1 MSDPAAPPPASSNYR
16 PIAYAGYGLI
26 AAFFGIF
33 GGWAATARLDSAV
46 LAQASVSLESRRQMV
61 QHLEGGIL
69 REIVVREGD
78 KVQEG
83 QVLFRLD
90 GTQARANRDVVQ
102 AQLDLLRAQEARLL
116 AERDKT
122 EVRFPDILTRR
133 QDRPNVAQV
142 LADQM
147 SQYRERR
154 ASIEAQVAIL
164 KSRQTTLAREID
176 GLNAE
181 QASARQQLFFIDDE
195 LVGVRTLVA
204 QALAPKTRLS
214 SLEREKARL
223 EGVIGRNAVDIAK
236 AENNINEVLLQ
247 ISQLEQK
254 VQEEVASQLLETRQR
269 IAESEERSRVAE
281 DALRRL
287 EVTAPKG
294 GLVQNVRATTVGQ
307 VLRPGDLLLEL
318 VPIDDQLLVEA
329 QIQPVD
335 ADKVAAGL
343 IAEVRFPSFHMRT
356 TPLVM
361 GRVRNVSRDRLM
373 DEATRQPY
381 FLAQISIKDTDL
393 PPDLVERLRA
403 GLPAEVVIPTG
414 ERTVLQYM
422 IQPLQDAFRR
432 TFRET

>member
-1 MSDPAAPPPASSNYR
+1 MSDPAAPPSASSDYK
-16 PIAYAGYGLI
+16 PIAYTGYGLI
-26 AAFFGIF
+26 ALFFGIL

-78 KVQEG
+78 KVQDG

-90 GTQARANRDVVQ
+90 GTQARANREVVQ
-102 AQLDLLRAQEARLL
+102 TQLDLLRAQEARLV
-116 AERDKT
+116 AERDRT
-122 EVRFPDILTRR
+122 EVRFPDDLARR

-195 LVGVRTLVA
+195 LGGVRTLVA

-247 ISQLEQK
+247 IVQLEQK

-343 IAEVRFPSFHMRT
+343 VAEVRFPSFHMRT
-356 TPLVM
+356 TPLIM

-381 FLAQISIKDTDL
+381 FLAQISINDTDL
-393 PPDLVERLRA
+393 PPDLKERLRA

-422 IQPLQDAFRR
+422 VQPLQDAFRR